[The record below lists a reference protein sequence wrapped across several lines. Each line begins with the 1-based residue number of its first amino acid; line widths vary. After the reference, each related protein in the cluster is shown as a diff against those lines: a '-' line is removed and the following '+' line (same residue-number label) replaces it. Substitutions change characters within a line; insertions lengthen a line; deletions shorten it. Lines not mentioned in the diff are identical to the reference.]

1 MKFFSFIL
9 IFIVI
14 FLLQQDTG
22 VHCENYHD
30 MYENYIERVV
40 SHIYSKII
48 SYRKQDSKNTIGIE
62 ENLQTNTN
70 MLNLRQKYC
79 YTIGILNYMYI
90 EILIKYLYIINLILS
105 ICQKYHYKN
114 ELNYFS
120 PCVEMLEKV
129 LQNSKTMIAN
139 LHNAMKFLSYIDIR
153 FLFSEGIIPHP
164 IIEVID
170 FIYQYVLGKSQDTSS
185 LDLNQSP
192 YDISEMKLENLTKFH
207 TDASKIVGDFFQNSK
222 YILIF
227 LINDLPKINI
237 AELPN
242 DLNFARI
249 EILNTFFNEIVEV
262 WYKNLGFEEFLN
274 PKTAEFIPP
283 INPDTNQNDGIE
295 ALNIIRKESGWKK
308 MNHISIVYF
317 GKQFSVDRI
326 INDEVS
332 NINFQIKKKHVSQ
345 LLRCRFT
352 EIMKNYR
359 SLFSAMLYICDK
371 DAHNYYNNCVIKLF
385 GSLVKSK
392 TMLED
397 LYEAL
402 VTLKK
407 SSIWSV
413 NYTSESN
420 LQIVFEWV
428 AGFLSLLENNDFSLK
443 NINDNKMIKQLL
455 IIFKKKFNVFST
467 LLLNEIKIFDTLCHK
482 DDKFK
487 NVQYYVNYFRNPEN
501 ESINLNPENSM
512 QIMLNAC
519 NFFDNFCENVSK
531 SCYKDLGFEKLP
543 HCKIKN

>member
-1 MKFFSFIL
+1 MKFYLFII
-9 IFIVI
+9 IFIFV
-14 FLLQQDTG
+14 FVLQSDKG
-22 VHCENYHD
+22 VHCESYHD
-30 MYENYIERVV
+30 VYENYIENVV
-40 SHIYSKII
+40 SHIYSQII
-48 SYRKQDSKNTIGIE
+48 LYQKQDSHNIIGTE
-62 ENLQTNTN
+62 EAFQPN
-70 MLNLRQKYC
+70 MLNFRLKYN
-79 YTIGILNYMYI
+79 YTISILNYKYI
-90 EILIKYLYIINLILS
+90 EILIKFFHLIQFILKK
-105 ICQKYHYKN
+105 CLQFYQEN
-114 ELNYFS
+114 VLNTFIS
-120 PCVEMLEKV
+120 CVQMLEIVVKS
-129 LQNSKTMIAN
+129 SKTMFEK

-153 FLFSEGIIPHP
+153 LLFVEGFVPHP
-164 IIEVID
+164 IFDVID
-170 FIYQYVLGKSQDTSS
+170 FIYQYILEECSETSS
-185 LDLNQSP
+185 FDLNKSP
-192 YDISEMKLENLTKFH
+192 YEISEMKFKNLIKFQM
-207 TDASKIVGDFFQNSK
+207 DASTRVDNFFQNNKFMSNC
-222 YILIF
+222 LI
-227 LINDLPKINI
+227 DDTKKIKI
-237 AELPN
+237 AELPSN
-242 DLNFARI
+242 LESARK
-249 EILNTFFNEIVEV
+249 EILNKFFNEIIEV
-262 WYKNLGFEEFLN
+262 WYKNLGFEEFIK
-274 PKTAEFIPP
+274 PKRAEFIPP
-283 INPDTNQNDGIE
+283 IDPDINQNDGIE
-295 ALNIIRKESGWKK
+295 ALNIIRKESGWEK

-332 NINFQIKKKHVSQ
+332 NINFQIKKEHVSQ

-371 DAHNYYNNCVIKLF
+371 DALNYYNNCVIKLF
-385 GSLVKSK
+385 GSFVKSK

-443 NINDNKMIKQLL
+443 NINDNKKIKQLL
-455 IIFKKKFNVFST
+455 YIFKKKINIFST
-467 LLLNEIKIFDTLCHK
+467 HLFSEMKIFNTLCHK

-543 HCKIKN
+543 HYKIKN

>member
-1 MKFFSFIL
+1 
-9 IFIVI
+9 
-14 FLLQQDTG
+14 
-22 VHCENYHD
+22 
-30 MYENYIERVV
+30 
-40 SHIYSKII
+40 
-48 SYRKQDSKNTIGIE
+48 
-62 ENLQTNTN
+62 
-70 MLNLRQKYC
+70 
-79 YTIGILNYMYI
+79 
-90 EILIKYLYIINLILS
+90 
-105 ICQKYHYKN
+105 
-114 ELNYFS
+114 
-120 PCVEMLEKV
+120 MLEKV

-283 INPDTNQNDGIE
+283 IDPDTNQNDGIE
-295 ALNIIRKESGWKK
+295 ALNIIRRESGWKE

>member
-79 YTIGILNYMYI
+79 YTIGILNFKYI
-90 EILIKYLYIINLILS
+90 EIL
-105 ICQKYHYKN
+105 QKYFDIIKLMLNMCLKYHKNN

-120 PCVEMLEKV
+120 SCVETLEKV
-129 LQNSKTMIAN
+129 LKISKTMFKK
-139 LHNAMKFLSYIDIR
+139 LHNAMKFISYLDIR
-153 FLFSEGIIPHP
+153 LLFTEGFIPHP
-164 IIEVID
+164 IIDVID
-170 FIYQYVLGKSQDTSS
+170 FIYQYVLEKSQDTSS
-185 LDLNQSP
+185 LDLNKSP
-192 YDISEMKLENLTKFH
+192 YEISVIKLENLTKFQF
-207 TDASKIVGDFFQNSK
+207 DASKRIGKFVENNKFMFI
-222 YILIF
+222 YILT
-227 LINDLPKINI
+227 DMSKIKI

-242 DLNFARI
+242 DLNFVRI
-249 EILNTFFNEIVEV
+249 EIINKFFNEIIEV
-262 WYKNLGFEEFLN
+262 WYKNLGFEEFIK
-274 PKTAEFIPP
+274 PKSAEFIPP